1 MWLVRLADIRRQY
14 AGNPGALEAV
24 ARAERLAAHML
35 ELAREDA
42 AALGDSGGEHQPPA
56 G

>member
-35 ELAREDA
+35 ELARGRRSA
-42 AALGDSGGEHQPPA
+42 RRFRR
-56 G
+56 